1 MTTFTHEQL
10 YEKVTSMM
18 AEMFDLDKS
27 KITPESKFE
36 DLDLTSIDAI
46 DLVVEL
52 QQMTGKKVN
61 EEGLKKVRTVGD
73 IVSLVEEHIKSA
85 PQSLA

>member
-1 MTTFTHEQL
+1 MDTMTRDQV

-18 AEMFDLDKS
+18 VEMFDLDRA
-27 KITPESKFE
+27 KISPESKFE

-52 QQMTGKKVN
+52 QQFTGRKVN

-73 IVSLVEEHIKSA
+73 IVALVEEHLKGPARASA
-85 PQSLA
+85 

>member
-36 DLDLTSIDAI
+36 DLDLTSMDAI

-52 QQMTGKKVN
+52 QQLTGKKVD

-73 IVSLVEEHIKSA
+73 IVSLVESHIKGVQLGA
-85 PQSLA
+85 